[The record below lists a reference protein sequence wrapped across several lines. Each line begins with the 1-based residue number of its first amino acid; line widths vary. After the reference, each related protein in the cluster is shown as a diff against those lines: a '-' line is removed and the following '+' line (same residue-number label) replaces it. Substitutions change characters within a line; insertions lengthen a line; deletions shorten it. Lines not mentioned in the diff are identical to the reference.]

1 MTSSRVTNKRGRNV
15 FHKSRALIAQT
26 WESQAN
32 LSLFLGLLVVTAFLM
47 PALGLDHPYKRFS
60 HDLIYSLIVISGV
73 AIGWG
78 QRRLFILG
86 ACLGSLAIGLR
97 WAAWGVK
104 NEDFAMWRDLAT
116 LACLVLICWAL
127 LSQVFREGRVSS
139 ARVQGAVAAYL
150 LLGLAW
156 AHAYRVVTY
165 LRPGSFHISFGRS
178 SSLVEWYYFSFATLT
193 TLGYGDIVPVST
205 SARSLAISE
214 SLCGQLYLTIL
225 IAHLVA
231 MRVSTLQPDS
241 NRKSDD

>member
-15 FHKSRALIAQT
+15 LHKSRALIAQT

-86 ACLGSLAIGLR
+86 ACLGSLAICLR
-97 WAAWGVK
+97 WAAWGVR

-116 LACLVLICWAL
+116 LACLVMICWAL

-150 LLGLAW
+150 LLGL
-156 AHAYRVVTY
+156 
-165 LRPGSFHISFGRS
+165 
-178 SSLVEWYYFSFATLT
+178 
-193 TLGYGDIVPVST
+193 
-205 SARSLAISE
+205 
-214 SLCGQLYLTIL
+214 
-225 IAHLVA
+225 VA
-231 MRVSTLQPDS
+231 MRVSILQPDS
-241 NRKSDD
+241 NQKSHD